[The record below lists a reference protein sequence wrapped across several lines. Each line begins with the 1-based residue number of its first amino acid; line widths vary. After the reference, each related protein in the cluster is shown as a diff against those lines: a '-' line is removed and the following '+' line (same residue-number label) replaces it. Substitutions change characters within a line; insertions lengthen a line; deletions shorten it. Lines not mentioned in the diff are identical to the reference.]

1 MILDGR
7 RFPLNSRRQLYPFN
21 GSLTIDP
28 LDKSS
33 DAGLYSCEARGQNGL
48 TARQSLQ
55 LNILGKFQPHGTLCN
70 EINLII
76 SHYSTTRLDYK
87 THKNSRG
94 RKCYSKKFS
103 RENIIDP
110 VLGNV

>member
-1 MILDGR
+1 LH
-7 RFPLNSRRQLYPFN
+7 PFN

-55 LNILGKFQPHGTLCN
+55 LNILGKFFLNP
-70 EINLII
+70 
-76 SHYSTTRLDYK
+76 
-87 THKNSRG
+87 
-94 RKCYSKKFS
+94 
-103 RENIIDP
+103 DP
-110 VLGNV
+110 WAGMSS